1 MSVSFCAVFV
11 KTRILKSASLVIILL
26 LVPVCTMSQNRK
38 QIDSLN
44 HLPFEQKVNDP
55 GNLVQ
60 TYLTFAAQAKKTGYS
75 FGEMEAYEN
84 VSLLYYYLGKYD
96 LELHYALRSIAGYKK
111 MGKIDKLARSYGE
124 LGYRMKR
131 RDLNNA
137 VYYMRKSLQLAESKG
152 YERILMGLYD
162 NYGVLKEMQLDYDS
176 AYIYYTRGLEL
187 KRKHYDQSGLP
198 YSLNHLGGLM
208 MLQNKPDQAKPYL
221 EEALQL
227 RINLRDTLGVCETLL
242 ILSDIY
248 IADSDP
254 NSARSNLDFVIEYAG
269 KKELY
274 FLLYSAYQKRAKLNE
289 QEGKLKDALFDERNG
304 IRFKDSLANESMRNK
319 LAELQVQFE
328 TQEKEYELL
337 NERLKTNSFR
347 NWLWVLGLTVVVV
360 LLSALTIQFRRTSER
375 RRLELQ
381 NLKDLEF
388 ERMRISRDLHDNI
401 GAELT
406 LITSKLDIKAATTN
420 KPEDQSELSD
430 LAALSRGA
438 SVLLRETIWSIRQ
451 DAIKKADLLDKIEQF
466 AMKRSHDK
474 LKIISE
480 IEYDGSQEIASA
492 NALHLYRIAQE
503 AINNS
508 IKYSKATELTV
519 KFSVNSFTVSDNG
532 EGFDLENYTPGY
544 GVQNMKQRTE
554 EMGAEF
560 VMKSGSTGTCI
571 QIMNY

>member
-1 MSVSFCAVFV
+1 MSLSVCAVFV
-11 KTRILKSASLVIILL
+11 KRRIKKSALAAVILL
-26 LVPVCTMSQNRK
+26 LLPVCSLSQNRK

-55 GNLVQ
+55 GNLVK
-60 TYLTFAAQAKKTGYS
+60 TYLMSAEQAKRNGYIL
-75 FGEMEAYEN
+75 GEMEAYEN

-96 LELHYALRSIAGYKK
+96 RELHYALRSIAGYKR

-137 VYYMRKSLQLAESKG
+137 VYYMRKGLQLAESKG

-227 RINLRDTLGVCETLL
+227 RINLRDTLGVCETFLT
-242 ILSDIY
+242 LSDIY
-248 IADSDP
+248 IAES
-254 NSARSNLDFVIEYAG
+254 NNNTARSYLDFVIDYAG

-274 FLLYSAYQKRAKLNE
+274 FLLSSAYNKRAKLNE
-289 QEGKLKDALFDERNG
+289 SEGKMRDALTDERNG
-304 IRFKDSLANESMRNK
+304 IRFKDSLTNESMRTK

-337 NERLKTNSFR
+337 NERFKTNRFR

-360 LLSALTIQFRRTSER
+360 LLTALSIQFRRTSEK

-451 DAIKKADLLDKIEQF
+451 DAIKKTDLLDKIEQF

-474 LKIISE
+474 LNINCQ
-480 IEYDGSQEIASA
+480 IECDTTQEIASA

-503 AINNS
+503 AINNAV
-508 IKYSKATELTV
+508 KYSMATSIDIRFTE
-519 KFSVNSFTVSDNG
+519 NSFSVSDNG
-532 EGFDLENYTPGY
+532 LGFDLENYIPGY
-544 GVQNMKQRTE
+544 GVQNMKQRAD

-560 VMKSGSTGTCI
+560 VMNSSSTGTCI

>member
-1 MSVSFCAVFV
+1 
-11 KTRILKSASLVIILL
+11 
-26 LVPVCTMSQNRK
+26 
-38 QIDSLN
+38 
-44 HLPFEQKVNDP
+44 
-55 GNLVQ
+55 
-60 TYLTFAAQAKKTGYS
+60 
-75 FGEMEAYEN
+75 
-84 VSLLYYYLGKYD
+84 
-96 LELHYALRSIAGYKK
+96 
-111 MGKIDKLARSYGE
+111 
-124 LGYRMKR
+124 
-131 RDLNNA
+131 
-137 VYYMRKSLQLAESKG
+137 
-152 YERILMGLYD
+152 
-162 NYGVLKEMQLDYDS
+162 
-176 AYIYYTRGLEL
+176 
-187 KRKHYDQSGLP
+187 
-198 YSLNHLGGLM
+198 
-208 MLQNKPDQAKPYL
+208 
-221 EEALQL
+221 
-227 RINLRDTLGVCETLL
+227 
-242 ILSDIY
+242 
-248 IADSDP
+248 
-254 NSARSNLDFVIEYAG
+254 
-269 KKELY
+269 
-274 FLLYSAYQKRAKLNE
+274 
-289 QEGKLKDALFDERNG
+289 
-304 IRFKDSLANESMRNK
+304 MRNK

-360 LLSALTIQFRRTSER
+360 LLSALTIQFRRTSEK

-474 LKIISE
+474 LKINSE
-480 IEYDGSQEIASA
+480 IECDGSQEIASA

-519 KFSVNSFTVSDNG
+519 KFSENSFTVSDNG

-544 GVQNMKQRTE
+544 GVQNMKQRAE

-560 VMKSGSTGTCI
+560 AINSGLTGTTI
-571 QIMNY
+571 WIMNY

>member
-1 MSVSFCAVFV
+1 MSLSFWNVLV
-11 KTRILKSASLVIILL
+11 KSRIQKSASLVIILL
-26 LVPVCTMSQNRK
+26 LIPVCVLSQNRK

-44 HLPFEQKVNDP
+44 HLPFEQKVKDP
-55 GNLVQ
+55 GNLVK
-60 TYLTFAAQAKKTGYS
+60 TYLTIAAQAKKNGYIL
-75 FGEMEAYEN
+75 GEMEAYEN

-96 LELHYALRSIAGYKK
+96 LELHYALRSIAGYKR
-111 MGKIDKLARSYGE
+111 MGKTDKLARSYGE

-137 VYYMRKSLQLAESKG
+137 FYYMRKSLQLAEAKG
-152 YERILMGLYD
+152 YEIILMGLYD

-187 KRKHYDQSGLP
+187 KRKYKDRSGLP
-198 YSLNHLGGLM
+198 YSLNNLGGLM
-208 MLQNKPDQAKPYL
+208 VLQDKPDQAKPYF

-227 RINLRDTLGVCETLL
+227 RLDMQDTLGICETFL

-248 IADSDP
+248 ITQNNPD
-254 NSARSNLDFVIEYAG
+254 SARSNLDFVIEYAG
-269 KKELY
+269 KKGLY
-274 FLLYSAYQKRAKLNE
+274 VLLSSAYNKRAKLNE
-289 QEGKLKDALFDERNG
+289 SEGKMREALSDERNG
-304 IRFKDSLANESMRNK
+304 IRFKDSLTNESMRNK

-360 LLSALTIQFRRTSER
+360 LLSALSIQYRRTSEK

-420 KPEDQSELSD
+420 KPEDQSELGD

-474 LKIISE
+474 LNINCE
-480 IEYDGSQEIASA
+480 IECDGSQEIASA

-503 AINNS
+503 AINNAV
-508 IKYSKATELTV
+508 KYSKAT
-519 KFSVNSFTVSDNG
+519 SVVVRFTENSFSVSDNG
-532 EGFDLENYTPGY
+532 LGFDLANYTPGY
-544 GVQNMKQRTE
+544 GVQNMKQRAE

-560 VMKSGSTGTCI
+560 AINSELTGTTVR
-571 QIMNY
+571 IMNY